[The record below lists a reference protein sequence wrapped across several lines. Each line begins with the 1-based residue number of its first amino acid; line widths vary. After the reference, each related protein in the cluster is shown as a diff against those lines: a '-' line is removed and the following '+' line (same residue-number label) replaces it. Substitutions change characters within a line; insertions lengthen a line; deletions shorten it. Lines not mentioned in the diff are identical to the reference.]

1 MINFLIILVIIAL
14 AAWLGNMLLSV
25 EATVAASRTRVR
37 GAKDSIGKIEATL
50 HKLKRE
56 EEKLAHE
63 IDEITNALIDA
74 RRRQAEVQQKLAEAQ
89 AQRRPRLLI
98 LSDRRNTGD
107 KEWMVTVVNTQ
118 IREVDANHPLAAEW
132 AAGRDYL
139 VWAESDRDA
148 AERAQRRFNARPGY
162 SVRSVVPAKDD
173 LYAPSRPAAASAGAS
188 A

>member
-14 AAWLGNMLLSV
+14 AAWLGNVLLSV

-37 GAKDSIGKIEATL
+37 GAKESIGKIEATL
-50 HKLKRE
+50 AKLQRE
-56 EEKLAHE
+56 EEKITKE
-63 IDEITNALIDA
+63 IDEITNALIDS
-74 RRRQAEVQQKLAEAQ
+74 RRRQADVQQKLAEAQ

-98 LSDRRNTGD
+98 LSDRRNNGD
-107 KEWMVTVVNTQ
+107 KEWLVTVVNTQ

-162 SVRSVVPAKDD
+162 SVKSVGPVKDE
-173 LYAPSRPAAASAGAS
+173 LYPSSRPPAAASS
-188 A
+188 S